1 MNALRNL
8 ALAGTLCIPI
18 LALCETSLP
27 NDYVALLKT
36 AAKSMDNDYQE
47 TWAFTE
53 TFDDSE
59 SETVGR
65 YDPSHAKGERWTLIT
80 IDDREPT
87 ADEIDDYLSDKTN
100 DSESQDSEEDSDET
114 SQDDDISQTVRP
126 DSLTLLE
133 ETETYW
139 LFSFTPAAE
148 DDDDEG
154 VLENLDGT
162 LKIIKDGNYIEYLNM
177 QATKPF
183 KPRFGV
189 KIKEFL
195 TRLSFGPAADGGP
208 IVPLSIE
215 VNLKIRAFVLA
226 NVNESIT
233 TTYSDY
239 HYVGDRRIV
248 PEPPFD

>member
-18 LALCETSLP
+18 LALCETSP
-27 NDYVALLKT
+27 PDDYVALLKT

-53 TFDDSE
+53 TVDDSE
-59 SETVGR
+59 SRTVGR
-65 YDPSHAKGERWTLIT
+65 YDPSYPKGERWTLIA
-80 IDDREPT
+80 INDHEPT
-87 ADEIDDYLSDKTN
+87 ADETDDYLSDKSN
-100 DSESQDSEEDSDET
+100 GHESQDSNEDSDE
-114 SQDDDISQTVRP
+114 SGKDDDVSQTVRP
-126 DSLTLLE
+126 ESLTLLE
-133 ETETYW
+133 ETGTYW
-139 LFSFTPAAE
+139 LFSFIPATE
-148 DDDDEG
+148 DDDEDI
-154 VLENLDGT
+154 LENLDGT
-162 LKIIKDGNYIEYLNM
+162 LKIIKDGNYIEYLHM
-177 QATKPF
+177 EATKPF

-208 IVPLSIE
+208 VVPLSIE
-215 VNLKIRAFVLA
+215 VNLKLRAFVLA

-239 HYVGDRRIV
+239 EYVGN
-248 PEPPFD
+248 